1 MNFRRTLL
9 PVALVAL
16 AVLFGGC
23 TRGHARRDV
32 ARDLRAGPSQP
43 SRELAR
49 EAVATPMPPTPPPQP
64 PAEPPVAP
72 PRTDTLGGIVPP
84 MPDGGP
90 TPLTAAEP
98 PAGVPATV
106 PDSPVVQAAGVADPE
121 SEADRKKRQER
132 REERRERREDRQEP
146 PATPAPQPPAPAAE
160 PLTAPAP
167 VPPATDATA
176 DVRKLVDASARRY
189 ADVPDFECRLVS
201 QEIVGGKQLPR
212 NEIEYRFRQ
221 KPLSVYMKT
230 LSEVGQG
237 REVMYVQGKFD
248 NQIHLITGKGDNRL
262 VGTGFKT
269 SMDPD
274 DSRATAKS
282 RYRIYEAGL
291 GRTIKG
297 LQSALESQG
306 TKGGC
311 AVKAL
316 GPVKRPES
324 PYPLEGVEVTTA
336 NSGSTVIAGGG
347 TRQVFFDP
355 KPDSPAYLLPVL
367 VVTKDLA
374 GREVEYYSFTRFKIP
389 AGTTDADWNP
399 SRLGK

>member
-9 PVALVAL
+9 PVALVAF

-32 ARDLRAGPSQP
+32 ARDLRAVPSQP

-49 EAVATPMPPTPPPQP
+49 EPVAAPMPPTPPPLP
-64 PAEPPVAP
+64 PVEPPVAP
-72 PRTDTLGGIVPP
+72 PRTDTLSGIVPP

-90 TPLTAAEP
+90 TALTAAEP
-98 PAGVPATV
+98 PTV
-106 PDSPVVQAAGVADPE
+106 PDSPAIQVAGIDALE
-121 SEADRKKRQER
+121 SDADRKKRQER
-132 REERRERREDRQEP
+132 REERKDRRDQRREDRPEP
-146 PATPAPQPPAPAAE
+146 PASPASPASPPPAAE
-160 PLTAPAP
+160 PLAAPAP
-167 VPPATDATA
+167 VPTANDSTA

-189 ADVPDFECRLVS
+189 AEVPDFECRLVS
-201 QEIVGGKQLPR
+201 QEVVKGKELPR

-230 LSEVGQG
+230 LSEAGQG

-248 NQIHLITGKGDNRL
+248 NQIHLVTGKGDNRL

-297 LQSALESQG
+297 LHQAIESQG

-316 GPVKRPES
+316 GPVKRPEY
-324 PYPLEGVEVTTA
+324 PYPLEGVEVATN

-347 TRQVFFDP
+347 SRQVFFDP
-355 KPDSPAYLLPVL
+355 KPDSPSYLLPVL

-374 GREVEYYSFTRFKIP
+374 GREVEYYSFTHFKIP